1 MSKYE
6 QIYHKILN
14 KIENGEYAVGETIPG
29 EFELMRQFQ
38 ASRDTIRKALLL
50 LVQNG
55 YIQKSQ
61 GRGSIVLDF
70 NRYDFPVS
78 GVVSFK
84 ELAEQ
89 MNQKVETRVVCFE
102 KIHPDKRMQKLFQL
116 RENDYIWFIQR
127 VRLIDHEAVILDTD
141 ILSAEIISDLSE
153 EIAADSLYR
162 HIEQTLNLTIA
173 YARKEITCQNING
186 QDEKF
191 LDLHHHTMVVSVE
204 SYTYLDDARVF
215 QYTSSRHRPDKF
227 RFIEFARR
235 QKQV

>member
-6 QIYHKILN
+6 QIYKRILN
-14 KIENGEYAVGETIPG
+14 KIEQGEYAVGDTLPG
-29 EFELMRQFQ
+29 EFELMKRFD

-78 GVVSFK
+78 GVVSFR
-84 ELAEQ
+84 ELAER
-89 MNQKVETRVVCFE
+89 MNERVETEVICLERL
-102 KIHPDKRMQKLFQL
+102 HPDERMQKALSL
-116 RENDYIWFIQR
+116 SSKDYIWFLQR
-127 VRLIDHEAVILDTD
+127 VRSIDKEAVILDTD
-141 ILSAEIISDLSE
+141 VLNAQIIPSLSK
-153 EIAADSLYR
+153 EIAEASLYDY
-162 HIEQTLNLTIA
+162 IEQQLHLSIA

-186 QDEKF
+186 LDEQ
-191 LDLHHHTMVVSVE
+191 LLHMKHYDMVVHVE
-204 SYTYLDDARVF
+204 SYTYLDDARLF

-227 RFIEFARR
+227 RFIDFARR
-235 QKQV
+235 QKSV

>member
-14 KIENGEYAVGETIPG
+14 KIESGEYAVGETLPG
-29 EFELMRQFQ
+29 EFELMRLFD
-38 ASRDTIRKALLL
+38 ASRDTIRKSLLL

-84 ELAEQ
+84 ELAAQ
-89 MNQKVETRVVCFE
+89 MKEKVETEVICFE
-102 KIHPDKRMQKLFQL
+102 KTHPDERMRRIFQL
-116 RENDYIWFIQR
+116 RPDDDIWFIQR
-127 VRLIDHEAVILDTD
+127 VRRINKEAVILDTD
-141 ILSAEIISDLSE
+141 VLDAQIITDLTK
-153 EIAADSLYR
+153 EIAQDSLYQ
-162 HIEQTLNLTIA
+162 HIEGTLGLTIA

-186 QDEKF
+186 QDEQT
-191 LDLHHHTMVVSVE
+191 LDLRHHDMVVSVE

>member
-14 KIENGEYAVGETIPG
+14 KIESGEYAVGETLPG
-29 EFELMRQFQ
+29 EFELMRLFD
-38 ASRDTIRKALLL
+38 ASRDTIRKSLLL

-84 ELAEQ
+84 ELAAQ
-89 MNQKVETRVVCFE
+89 MKEKVETEVICFE
-102 KIHPDKRMQKLFQL
+102 KTHPDERMRRIFQL
-116 RENDYIWFIQR
+116 RPDDDIWFIQR
-127 VRLIDHEAVILDTD
+127 VRRINKEAVILDTD
-141 ILSAEIISDLSE
+141 VLDAQIITDLTK
-153 EIAADSLYR
+153 EIAQDSLYH
-162 HIEQTLNLTIA
+162 HIEGTLGLTIA

-186 QDEKF
+186 QDEQT
-191 LDLHHHTMVVSVE
+191 LDLRHHDMVVSVE